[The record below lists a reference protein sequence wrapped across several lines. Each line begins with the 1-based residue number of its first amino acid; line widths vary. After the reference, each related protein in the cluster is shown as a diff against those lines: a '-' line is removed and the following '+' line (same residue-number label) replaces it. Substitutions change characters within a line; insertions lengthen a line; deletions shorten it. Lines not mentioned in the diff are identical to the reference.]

1 MAQAADGSRGT
12 RVGCQTVPRGDW
24 SALCHG
30 SYWALL
36 SSRLAELLLV
46 GIASE
51 EHDAH
56 KSLDAH
62 EEGE

>member
-1 MAQAADGSRGT
+1 M
-12 RVGCQTVPRGDW
+12 
-24 SALCHG
+24 LCHG
-30 SYWALL
+30 SYWALV

-51 EHDAH
+51 EHDAY
-56 KSLDAH
+56 KSLDAP

>member
-1 MAQAADGSRGT
+1 MAAR
-12 RVGCQTVPRGDW
+12 
-24 SALCHG
+24 
-30 SYWALL
+30 ALL
-36 SSRLAELLLV
+36 NKCLADLLLV

>member
-1 MAQAADGSRGT
+1 MRPIGN
-12 RVGCQTVPRGDW
+12 V
-24 SALCHG
+24 LCHG

-36 SSRLAELLLV
+36 SSRLAELPLV

-51 EHDAH
+51 EHDAY